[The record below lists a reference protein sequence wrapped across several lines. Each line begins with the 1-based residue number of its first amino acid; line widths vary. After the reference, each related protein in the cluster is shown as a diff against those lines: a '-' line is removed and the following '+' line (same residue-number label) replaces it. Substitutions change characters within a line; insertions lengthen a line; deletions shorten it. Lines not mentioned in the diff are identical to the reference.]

1 MTTKQDELD
10 AAWAAYKEAEAP
22 ARAAYREALAKI
34 KEKYKDD

>member
-10 AAWAAYKEAEAP
+10 AALAAYEEATAP
-22 ARAAYREALAKI
+22 AQAAYREALAKI